1 MPDDIRAC
9 CKRPKIESNKLCL
22 GSGSSDE
29 IYRHWFPV
37 YYELTTLPI
46 NSEAVRHSPDVIAR
60 LRALGWDTSPQTF
73 DAYWHR
79 VNWISSQCQ
88 GRVLEI
94 GCGMGNVTR
103 WIAANPAVESIVAL
117 DVQGTYIATLKSFP
131 WPKVTALCIDVSL
144 EGQKIA
150 SYGPF
155 ETVVLAE
162 LIEHISLKQELTIVD
177 AVRPYILGGAR
188 WVISTPIGF
197 MSDPDHK
204 RGFGVHPGRQTE
216 IGGVRLDTSTS
227 LRLQSWKEVLSV
239 DWPKHPVFGYGVTG
253 HRFFDAQYPRVL
265 VETGLVGL
273 LTFLWLQISL
283 FRRARD
289 VFRSTQDPLFKGV
302 ALGFLTGFIALIVHS
317 IGTNTFIIVRI
328 MEPFW
333 FLAGMVMMIPAL
345 ETSATTG
352 KAVKEPSP
360 TERGSA
366 GGRQGL

>member
-144 EGQKIA
+144 EGQKLA

-204 RGFGVHPGRQTE
+204 RGFGPFLFRYHTRLLYGPIVSEGDNKIQHYVSCKDARPRCDSEYRGRRVLARVLGCAFASKPSTWRRSFLSLSAWRRRV
-216 IGGVRLDTSTS
+216 GVWLQKLCS
-227 LRLQSWKEVLSV
+227 LRVNRMQ
-239 DWPKHPVFGYGVTG
+239 
-253 HRFFDAQYPRVL
+253 
-265 VETGLVGL
+265 
-273 LTFLWLQISL
+273 
-283 FRRARD
+283 
-289 VFRSTQDPLFKGV
+289 
-302 ALGFLTGFIALIVHS
+302 
-317 IGTNTFIIVRI
+317 
-328 MEPFW
+328 
-333 FLAGMVMMIPAL
+333 
-345 ETSATTG
+345 
-352 KAVKEPSP
+352 
-360 TERGSA
+360 
-366 GGRQGL
+366 